1 MTYHLSWLG
10 TLIVCVVAI
19 AIGIVSSRLLKGRML
34 MTLWAVVVSVVF
46 VAASGTAVIAEYSWM
61 ATDRWRLVA
70 QAVAICAALAGM
82 TYAIRAED

>member
-10 TLIVCVVAI
+10 TLIVCAVAI
-19 AIGIVSSRLLKGRML
+19 GIGIVSSRLLKGRML

-46 VAASGTAVIAEYSWM
+46 VAASGASVIAEYSWM

-70 QAVAICAALAGM
+70 QAVAICAALAGT
-82 TYAIRAED
+82 TYALRAED